1 MSTELT
7 EEERKSIIREQTR
20 LRQQRYYERNKD
32 KINKQLREARAELK
46 QCKIEKEE
54 VENELL
60 TEAEKSE
67 PLKIATLDNLISRI
81 KNIGGS
87 KSTSDTFLSGLK
99 RIWMLMDWNNNT
111 DLNKELKNT
120 KTIINGITDSGY
132 SINTQKSDIQAL
144 LKAVDFFKLKISKGN
159 RELIADE
166 FAKLKILSNEL
177 SSEKIATQPTINMK
191 SYLKMIRDFY
201 KKTDKMYVLIQLYNE
216 LTIRDDYGSLK
227 IVNRKQ
233 DMKDKGN
240 FIYLNDAFSNGEI
253 LINEHKTDKKYGPI
267 RHKLS
272 VTLTKLIK
280 NYVKAEKLENGD
292 FLFGSGKLSQFVSRE
307 NKNITKKHKLGGI
320 TEIRHRKIAEF
331 LGNKKRTPE
340 ERVKLAKMMNHS
352 PATQEKYHRENLIDE

>member
-1 MSTELT
+1 MSQPLT
-7 EEERKSIIREQTR
+7 EEDKKAIIREQTR

-32 KINKQLREARAELK
+32 KINEQLREARAELK
-46 QCKIEKEE
+46 QCKIEKKE

-67 PLKIATLDNLISRI
+67 PLKVATLDNLISQFQSRL
-81 KNIGGS
+81 KDRSANTYIGS
-87 KSTSDTFLSGLK
+87 MK
-99 RIWMLMDWNNNT
+99 RIWKIMDWNSNT
-111 DLNKELKNT
+111 DLNKQLKNT
-120 KTIINGITDSGY
+120 KTIIEEIDDS
-132 SINTQKSDIQAL
+132 INAVNTQKADIQAL
-144 LKAVDFFKLKISKGN
+144 LKAVDFFKLNISKKN

-177 SSEKIATQPTINMK
+177 SSKKIASKPTINME
-191 SYLKMIRDFY
+191 SYLKMIKGFY
-201 KKTDKMYVLIQLYNE
+201 KETDKMYVLIQLYNE

-240 FIYLNDAFSNGEI
+240 FIYLNNSMANGEI
-253 LINEHKTDKKYGPI
+253 LINEHKTDKKYGAI

-272 VTLTKLIK
+272 KELTRLIK
-280 NYVKAEKLENGD
+280 NYIGVEQLQVGD

-307 NKNITKKHKLGGI
+307 NKNISTKHKLGGI
-320 TEIRHRKIAEF
+320 NEIRHRKIAEL